1 MMAWYYWN
9 WKQQK
14 GMFLN
19 ISAFESVI
27 HIKLIFRCILQVWL
41 SYKKIFMVKTFP
53 FSLLFFS
60 MLWSV
65 KSMQL
70 NYIKKEILS
79 T

>member
-1 MMAWYYWN
+1 ML
-9 WKQQK
+9 
-14 GMFLN
+14 LN
-19 ISAFESVI
+19 VSAFESAI
-27 HIKLIFRCILQVWL
+27 HIKLIFRCISQVWL
-41 SYKKIFMVKTFP
+41 SYKKIFMVRIFP
-53 FSLLFFS
+53 FFLVIFFS

>member
-1 MMAWYYWN
+1 MLLAS
-9 WKQQK
+9 
-14 GMFLN
+14 
-19 ISAFESVI
+19 SALESAV
-27 HIKLIFRCILQVWL
+27 HIKLIFRYILQVWL
-41 SYKKIFMVKTFP
+41 SYKKIFMVRTFP
-53 FSLLFFS
+53 FFLVIFS